1 MALNNF
7 SFLSF
12 LLGNFLFWRVTRV
25 KRPKF
30 KVTVVMRLLRAQ
42 TSRKERTF
50 SFKILTSQQT
60 GPSVHFAPL
69 LFVWLVRRTNCFAC
83 VCPYQVNLMMTQ
95 LFFFNSF
102 ARLLSQLFCCY
113 SAHCANRLRT
123 RIHKQFR
130 LYHNAFGPWWCNW
143 LKLLFGGK
151 DSRCDC
157 AVGNPDVSSPI
168 VTNNWVLNY
177 FALAYRE
184 IGSSYMFGLPQK
196 HVLLVCK
203 WVRSV
208 FFSTQWKKLVFVAY
222 HWAKLQFQIE
232 KGKKKKW
239 LIYTWLYPAFFV

>member
-12 LLGNFLFWRVTRV
+12 LLGNFLFWRVRRV

-95 LFFFNSF
+95 LFFSNSF
-102 ARLLSQLFCCY
+102 ARPLSQLFCCY

-130 LYHNAFGPWWCNW
+130 LYHNAFSDHDDATGWNYYS
-143 LKLLFGGK
+143 GGRTHVVIAR
-151 DSRCDC
+151 SEIPMS
-157 AVGNPDVSSPI
+157 AVQSWP
-168 VTNNWVLNY
+168 T
-177 FALAYRE
+177 
-184 IGSSYMFGLPQK
+184 IGFWTISLWP
-196 HVLLVCK
+196 
-203 WVRSV
+203 
-208 FFSTQWKKLVFVAY
+208 
-222 HWAKLQFQIE
+222 IE
-232 KGKKKKW
+232 K
-239 LIYTWLYPAFFV
+239 